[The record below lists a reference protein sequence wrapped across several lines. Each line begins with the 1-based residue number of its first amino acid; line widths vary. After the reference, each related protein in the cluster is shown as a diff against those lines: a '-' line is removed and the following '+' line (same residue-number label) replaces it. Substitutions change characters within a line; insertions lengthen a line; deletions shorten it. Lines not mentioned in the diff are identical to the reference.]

1 MRDPVRQ
8 RFYFPGLVFWC
19 KASKAMG
26 RAQEPGAV
34 KVSLIQTAILLRPFV
49 SILIDL
55 EYVYFSEVTDVV
67 YL

>member
-1 MRDPVRQ
+1 
-8 RFYFPGLVFWC
+8 
-19 KASKAMG
+19 MG